1 MANVTVILD
10 TAFVDEPQEFAE
22 IIDRMP
28 AGLRQKPIEDLLLA
42 GIKTAWTNC
51 EFEFRSGDWHGLL
64 LSYAG
69 GRVHGRWIEYERT
82 LDDFCNDVE
91 RYQKNLGDYYS
102 MISHYVNGI
111 DWASPEADLPVPK
124 CVADYFN
131 GSVRSD
137 YIKIYATDPALDY
150 DD

>member
-51 EFEFRSGDWHGLL
+51 ELEFRSGDWHSLL
-64 LSYAG
+64 LSYAE
-69 GRVHGRWIEYERT
+69 GRVHGRWVEYERT
-82 LDDFCNDVE
+82 LEDFRNDI
-91 RYQKNLGDYYS
+91 RGYQEHLDHYYN
-102 MISHYVNGI
+102 MISHYVNGV

-124 CVADYFN
+124 CVADYLS
-131 GSVRSD
+131 GGVRAD
-137 YIKIYATDPALDY
+137 YIKIYATDPAFNS